1 MSLDFTLKID
11 NEEIF
16 DANMTHDVTPMW
28 HKAGCYDALYMSDG
42 QKAMDVRDII
52 VDAVVDMMKYKK
64 EYQKLDSPNGW
75 GTYDDAFKFLL
86 SVAVACCD
94 FPEAI
99 IGVDK

>member
-1 MSLDFTLKID
+1 MSLDFTLKIG

-16 DANMTHDVTPMW
+16 DANITHNVVSMW
-28 HKAGCYDALYMSDG
+28 EKAGCCEALYKSDG

-52 VDAVVDMMKYKK
+52 VDAVVDMMKHKAEYK
-64 EYQKLDSPNGW
+64 KLDSPNGW
-75 GTYDDAFKFLL
+75 GIYEDAFKFLL